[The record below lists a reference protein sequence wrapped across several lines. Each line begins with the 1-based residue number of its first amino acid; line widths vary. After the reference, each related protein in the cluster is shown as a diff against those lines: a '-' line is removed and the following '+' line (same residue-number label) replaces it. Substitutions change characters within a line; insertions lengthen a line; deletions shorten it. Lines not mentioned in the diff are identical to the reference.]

1 MRGSEAAAYD
11 EPAVHITYDEAQAF
25 CRWASGRLL
34 NDALWLEAAYTKRRS
49 RGGSWWYGAA
59 QMRADHLQGKPGETN
74 FVYIGICCVR
84 QP

>member
-1 MRGSEAAAYD
+1 LGGSEAAAND

-25 CRWASGRLL
+25 CRWAVRLL
-34 NDALWLEAAYTKRRS
+34 NDTQWLEAAFTERRT

-59 QMRADHLQGKPGETN
+59 QLRADHLQGKPGETTL
-74 FVYIGICCVR
+74 VYIGFCCVR